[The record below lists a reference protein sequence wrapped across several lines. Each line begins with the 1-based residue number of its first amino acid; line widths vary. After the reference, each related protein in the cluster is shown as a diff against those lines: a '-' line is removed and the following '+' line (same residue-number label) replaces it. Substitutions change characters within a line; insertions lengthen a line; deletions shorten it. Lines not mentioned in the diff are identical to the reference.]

1 MEPCLSWYLHR
12 EPDKQH
18 CGHLE
23 GPEKANTRRDRA
35 PTCAGNGTEA
45 CVAACAPHMAKFSFK
60 TAFSAGSQTFQVYR
74 PWLGAR
80 DCDNILFARSAQAEP
95 CTLHPES

>member
-1 MEPCLSWYLHR
+1 M
-12 EPDKQH
+12 
-18 CGHLE
+18 
-23 GPEKANTRRDRA
+23 
-35 PTCAGNGTEA
+35 
-45 CVAACAPHMAKFSFK
+45 AACAPHMAKFSFK

-95 CTLHPES
+95 CTLNLET